1 MQPAANL
8 IIGRRIGVPHC
19 VLLPIGALEQRS
31 VVLSQSVDV
40 VRGQERRD
48 LQQLVGEDE
57 PTDVHGIKAKSMTAI
72 CSQSFMIYQ
81 R

>member
-8 IIGRRIGVPHC
+8 IIGRRIGVPHG

-57 PTDVHGIKAKSMTAI
+57 PTDFHGIEAKA
-72 CSQSFMIYQ
+72 
-81 R
+81 